1 MYIDTTSQRSMER
14 SLCTYLNITSSE
26 LYQYI
31 DYASEKA
38 TPDKWGFNSEIFNVE
53 LMSIISDLQ
62 PEIPIDEI
70 QLHHLTRRLNT
81 DGENNDGCNLKF
93 LLTTETP
100 LRTFLR
106 EHGVEFAEHK
116 GHLLI
121 IHYGSVVSLEDTNQ
135 IDVCYL
141 RGRLGY
147 NAGREDY
154 CFNGFAMRDLLM
166 KNSYARELYDGP
178 EFLVVLSR
186 FLRNKKIQK
195 DFFENSTY
203 FCLNYLLPINSIV
216 FDGHEEMDYAHKCQF
231 LISQVCHRL
240 LIYQNSHPEY
250 MYDHDNPILRLD
262 DDAIVPASFQY
273 GKEIITLD
281 MLC

>member
-1 MYIDTTSQRSMER
+1 MYIDTTSHRSMER
-14 SLCTYLNITSSE
+14 SLCAYLNITSSE

-62 PEIPIDEI
+62 PEAPIDEI
-70 QLHHLTRRLNT
+70 QLYHLTRRLNA
-81 DGENNDGCNLKF
+81 DSGNNEGYNLKF

-100 LRTFLR
+100 LRSFFS
-106 EHGVEFAEHK
+106 EHGVEFVEHN

-121 IHYGSVVSLEDTNQ
+121 IHRGSVVSLENTNQ

-141 RGRLGY
+141 RSRLGY
-147 NAGREDY
+147 NVGREDY

-178 EFLVVLSR
+178 EFLVALSR
-186 FLRNKKIQK
+186 FLRNKNIQK

-203 FCLNYLLPINSIV
+203 LCLNYLLPINSIV
-216 FDGHEEMDYAHKCQF
+216 FDGHEEMDYTHKFKF
-231 LISQVCHRL
+231 LVSQVCYRL

-250 MYDHDNPILRLD
+250 MYDHDNPILRLG
-262 DDAIVPASFQY
+262 DDALVPASFLNA
-273 GKEIITLD
+273 KEIITLD
-281 MLC
+281 MLG